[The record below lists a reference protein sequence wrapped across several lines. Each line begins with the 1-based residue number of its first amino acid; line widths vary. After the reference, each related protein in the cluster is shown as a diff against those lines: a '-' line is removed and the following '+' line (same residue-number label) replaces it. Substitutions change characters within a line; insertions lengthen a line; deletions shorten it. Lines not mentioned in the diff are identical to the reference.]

1 MSDSSFSDSSD
12 LDDIA
17 EYEMIMEI
25 NNEDQ
30 DEVEAVRMRRYINR
44 ERDVAEERLMADYF
58 GPHPKYPA
66 EYFRR
71 RYRMN
76 RELFLEIVQA
86 DIQNLYAAHNRI
98 HGFPGMLGSIDC
110 MHWEWV
116 NCPKSWHGQYER
128 GANNDITVL
137 HHSPLFD
144 DLLADNEPVAPY
156 VVNGQPFDKGY
167 YLADGIY
174 PQWSTFVKSFTVTR
188 DEKNVVFKRR
198 QESARKD
205 VERAFGV
212 LQGRWRIIAQPVR
225 ALTVNKLRR
234 IMYTCIILH
243 NMILKNQRYAISEA
257 SEIYICPHQNILR
270 TWIERCAIR
279 QRKAKE
285 LRDKQTHSRLQR
297 SLIEHVWALHQP

>member
-1 MSDSSFSDSSD
+1 MSDSSFSDLSD

-66 EYFRR
+66 E
-71 RYRMN
+71 
-76 RELFLEIVQA
+76 
-86 DIQNLYAAHNRI
+86 I
-98 HGFPGMLGSIDC
+98 HEFPGMLGSIDC

-116 NCPKSWHGQYER
+116 NCPPKSWHDQYGRGDKKYPTIIPEAVASYDLWIWHAFFGVA

-167 YLADGIY
+167 YLADGIC
-174 PQWSTFVKSFTVTR
+174 TR
-188 DEKNVVFKRR
+188 
-198 QESARKD
+198 
-205 VERAFGV
+205 
-212 LQGRWRIIAQPVR
+212 
-225 ALTVNKLRR
+225 
-234 IMYTCIILH
+234 
-243 NMILKNQRYAISEA
+243 
-257 SEIYICPHQNILR
+257 
-270 TWIERCAIR
+270 
-279 QRKAKE
+279 
-285 LRDKQTHSRLQR
+285 
-297 SLIEHVWALHQP
+297 

>member
-1 MSDSSFSDSSD
+1 MSDSSFFDSSD

-44 ERDVAEERLMADYF
+44 ERDVAEERLM
-58 GPHPKYPA
+58 P
-66 EYFRR
+66 E
-71 RYRMN
+71 
-76 RELFLEIVQA
+76 FLRKPTLA

-116 NCPKSWHGQYER
+116 NCPKSWHDQYGR

-167 YLADGIY
+167 YLQMVFTLNGQRLSNHSLLQAMKKTLCLNG
-174 PQWSTFVKSFTVTR
+174 VKKVPG
-188 DEKNVVFKRR
+188 KMLKGHLVPY
-198 QESARKD
+198 KD
-205 VERAFGV
+205 DGV
-212 LQGRWRIIAQPVR
+212 L
-225 ALTVNKLRR
+225 LLNLRV
-234 IMYTCIILH
+234 LG
-243 NMILKNQRYAISEA
+243 L
-257 SEIYICPHQNILR
+257 
-270 TWIERCAIR
+270 
-279 QRKAKE
+279 
-285 LRDKQTHSRLQR
+285 
-297 SLIEHVWALHQP
+297 